1 MHAGGL
7 ALDLHP
13 APVNHG
19 PFAPEQVKAAMN
31 APSFEVALLSW
42 PEALSALARPLRSD
56 LGSFRFV
63 HCDDPT
69 RVPRCDAV
77 LVGAGPQ
84 GWEGLADSLVDLA
97 ARHAVVLAGAAEPDA
112 AQLERLLAAGVQ
124 DILVAPD
131 AATLARSLRLAIE
144 RHARESAARQAA
156 SIDLLTGLPNQAQ
169 LIEHMSQLLAL
180 REREPAPMLVM
191 VLRVEGLAAAEAS
204 FGREATNALRRK
216 LGVRLRAAIRAGDVI
231 AATAHDRFAVLLPHV
246 QAAGDGPRV
255 AEKLVAALHA
265 PIALAGQSVRVA
277 AAAGIA
283 QYPRDGREP
292 AVLLRVAG
300 DLAAQA
306 PVRAPDAA
314 DRNPRPEAA
323 NDD

>member
-1 MHAGGL
+1 MTT
-7 ALDLHP
+7 
-13 APVNHG
+13 
-19 PFAPEQVKAAMN
+19 
-31 APSFEVALLSW
+31 PSFDVAVVSW
-42 PEALSALARPLRSD
+42 PAELAALPQRLDST
-56 LGSFRFV
+56 LGSFRM
-63 HCDDPT
+63 
-69 RVPRCDAV
+69 VPCAALSSASPGDAV
-77 LVGAGPQ
+77 LVGVGAD
-84 GWEGLADSLVDLA
+84 GWGVLPPGLAEVA
-97 ARHAVVLAGAAEPDA
+97 ARHPVVLVGTAEPQADRIE
-112 AQLERLLAAGVQ
+112 QLLAIGVQ
-124 DILVAPD
+124 DMLVAPD
-131 AATLARSLRLAIE
+131 TATVARTLRLAIE
-144 RHARESAARQAA
+144 RHAREGAARKAA

-180 REREPAPMLVM
+180 RERAPAPMLVI
-191 VLRVEGLAAAEAS
+191 VLRIEGLAAAEAS

-255 AEKLVAALHA
+255 ADKLIAALQA
-265 PIALAGQSVRVA
+265 PLSLAGRTLRVG

-300 DLAAQA
+300 DQAALAPARD
-306 PVRAPDAA
+306 PEPAA